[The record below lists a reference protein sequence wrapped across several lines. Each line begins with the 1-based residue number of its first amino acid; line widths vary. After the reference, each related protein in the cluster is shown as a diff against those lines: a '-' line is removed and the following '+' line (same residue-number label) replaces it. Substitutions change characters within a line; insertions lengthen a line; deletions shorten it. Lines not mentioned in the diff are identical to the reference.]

1 MARKKDDRWSV
12 FVLQLRR
19 TDLEEGRMRKEEGSG
34 DLGRTRRGGRMR
46 QWSVLV
52 LLLRSLELG
61 KI

>member
-1 MARKKDDRWSV
+1 MERVCFAVEEDRFTGRKD
-12 FVLQLRR
+12 
-19 TDLEEGRMRKEEGSG
+19 EEGSG